1 MNKRRAWVMK
11 LKPGNEVLYKKKH
24 DDIWPEMIDLM
35 KKQGTISF
43 SIYRYGYLLFA
54 YQERD
59 ASIPESNTID
69 PIVKKWWKMMAPLM
83 ETNLDYSP
91 VSESLEEMF
100 YFNKG
105 SK

>member
-54 YQERD
+54 YQEKD
-59 ASIPESNTID
+59 SSIPESNTID
-69 PIVKKWWKMMAPLM
+69 PIVKKWWKMMSPLM
-83 ETNLDYSP
+83 ETNQDYSP
-91 VSESLEEMF
+91 ISESLEEMF
-100 YFNKG
+100 YFNKEN
-105 SK
+105 K